1 MLGNNILKFL
11 RPVLE
16 DKTDNVTYN
25 LNENFQLVLIKVTS
39 LVIRENMEF
48 IKETIMEKHNAL
60 LEWGIFPDRMKTA
73 TVIYLHEKGDKKIFI
88 II

>member
-16 DKTDNVTYN
+16 DKTEYVTYN
-25 LNENFQLVLIKVTS
+25 LNENFQLVLIKVPS
-39 LVIRENMEF
+39 LVLREHMKF
-48 IKETIMEKHNAL
+48 IKEILVWKQCFNRLGH
-60 LEWGIFPDRMKTA
+60 FPDRLKTA
-73 TVIYLHEKGDKKIFI
+73 TVTEDKKISI